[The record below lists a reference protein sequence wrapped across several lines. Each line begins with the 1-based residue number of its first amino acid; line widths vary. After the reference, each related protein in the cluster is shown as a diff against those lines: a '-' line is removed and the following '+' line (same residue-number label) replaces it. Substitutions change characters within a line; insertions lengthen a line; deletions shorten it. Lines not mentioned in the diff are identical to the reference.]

1 MTLIPTAAN
10 PDGRLRTHCCFCS
23 MQCGIDLHPAGG
35 AADALGYEAKPSP
48 DFPVATGKLCQKGLH
63 SITHAAHPG
72 RILAP
77 HRRQDE
83 CGDGG
88 RFLPGGAFGAAGRSA
103 SAARRRTTPG
113 AAGPSP
119 AWRPASW
126 TEALD
131 DIAARILRLQEQHG
145 PDSVAVFGGGSLTN
159 EVCYLLGKFA
169 RVALRT
175 RYVDYNG
182 RYCMSSAAA
191 AQQRAFGIDRGL
203 NFPLDDIPKAK
214 YIILAGTNIAEC
226 QPTMMPYLLAAKK
239 QGAVLVTIDPR
250 QTLTSK
256 IADIHITLQPGH
268 DSLLVGGMLHV
279 LLEENLY
286 DAEFV
291 SARTEGLEEVRE
303 AVRPFPPE
311 RVAALTGVAEE
322 TIRAVARG
330 FAAVETGI
338 VLTARGLEQQV
349 NGVEHTLQYI
359 NLCLL
364 AGHIGKPGSGFGSVT
379 GQANGQGGREHGLKA
394 DQLPGY
400 RSIEDPE
407 SREHVARVWGID
419 PAELPGKGVSAYEL
433 FGKILDGGIKAMIIL
448 GSNPVVSS
456 PNNARVAEALGK
468 LELLVVVDLFETETA
483 AYADWLLPGTS
494 FLEAEGTLTN
504 LEGRVF
510 HRPRAFAPA
519 GDSLPDYRFLCAL
532 AERLGRGRYFRYT
545 SVSDVFDELCR
556 ASAGGIADYSGMSYS
571 RLKEAQG
578 LFWPCPA
585 AGEEE
590 TAKPAG
596 QPEER
601 RAGGASGTAGGGA
614 AAEGGGIHC
623 AGTAFGDKARLGA
636 GAAAE
641 AANANG
647 NGLEAAIGAEPGA
660 MPAAAGL
667 RRGGHPG
674 TPRLFAGGVFPR
686 AGGRARLHGITP
698 RPPAESA
705 DSDYPYLLTTGRL
718 AGHYLSGA
726 QTRRT
731 EALAKKAPEPVAEL
745 HPALAEQ
752 LRLRQG
758 ERVRLTTRRGS
769 LELTVRLAPGIHPKT
784 VFVPF
789 HWGGELAVNR
799 LTNDALHPISRMPEF
814 KICAVRVERVEPV
827 NDPEVPETERLEK
840 IQ

>member
-1 MTLIPTAAN
+1 MSAEKSGIASLSTAN
-10 PDGRLRTHCCFCS
+10 
-23 MQCGIDLHPAGG
+23 
-35 AADALGYEAKPSP
+35 ALGYEAKPSP

-63 SITHAAHPG
+63 SVTHAAHPE

-77 HRRQDE
+77 LRRRE
-83 CGDGG
+83 ESGISG
-88 RFLPGGAFGAAGRSA
+88 RPLVGSGLDAAGGSA
-103 SAARRRTTPG
+103 GAGLRRTAHG
-113 AAGPSP
+113 V
-119 AWRPASW
+119 RPAATWQSATW

-159 EVCYLLGKFA
+159 EVCYLLGKFT
-169 RVALRT
+169 RVALRS

-256 IADIHITLQPGH
+256 IADLHITLQPGH
-268 DSLLVGGMLHV
+268 DSLLVSGMLHV

-291 SARTEGLEEVRE
+291 SAHTEGLEEVRE
-303 AVRPFPPE
+303 AVRLFPPD
-311 RVAALTGVAEE
+311 RVAALTGVAED
-322 TIRAVARG
+322 TIRTVARG
-330 FAAVETGI
+330 FAAAETAI

-400 RSIEDPE
+400 RSLEDPE
-407 SREHVARVWGID
+407 ARAHVARVWGIE
-419 PAELPGKGVSAYEL
+419 PADLPGKGVSAYEL
-433 FGKILDGGIKAMIIL
+433 FGKILDGGIKAMIVL
-448 GSNPVVSS
+448 GSNPIVSS
-456 PNNARVAEALGK
+456 PNNARVAEALAK

-510 HRPRAFAPA
+510 HRPQAFAPA
-519 GDSLPDYRFLCAL
+519 GDSLPDYRFICAL
-532 AERLGRGRYFRYT
+532 AERLGRGQYFRYT

-556 ASAGGIADYSGMSYS
+556 ASAGGKADYSGMSYS

-585 AGEEE
+585 AGEEAA
-590 TAKPAG
+590 AKPA
-596 QPEER
+596 
-601 RAGGASGTAGGGA
+601 
-614 AAEGGGIHC
+614 
-623 AGTAFGDKARLGA
+623 
-636 GAAAE
+636 
-641 AANANG
+641 
-647 NGLEAAIGAEPGA
+647 
-660 MPAAAGL
+660 
-667 RRGGHPG
+667 GHPG

-698 RPPAESA
+698 QPPAESA
-705 DSDYPYLLTTGRL
+705 DPDYPYLLTTGRL

-769 LELTVRLAPGIHPKT
+769 LEFAAKLAPDIHPRT
-784 VFVPF
+784 IFVPF

-814 KICAVRVERVEPV
+814 KICAVRVEQAKPV
-827 NDPEVPETERLEK
+827 HDPPVPETAQK
-840 IQ
+840 PCSK